1 MTATKKRSFT
11 VQENAKWMH
20 YRINDILYGY
30 LKVNATYYENP
41 NDPDKDHYLYIT
53 KQKEREIRKEV
64 AKEMKCTERTI
75 RNQIKILIEEG
86 LLIEFT
92 FVSTN
97 GKEYPSYGIVQDAP
111 PFTLI
116 SNEWLRHLIKSKSP
130 NSLKIYIY
138 LLNKHRMTQELKTGY
153 YLFTQKELVEMLQ
166 YKATTKAS
174 INDSVKQILVDL
186 KESGII
192 DFDEVYVPTKEKLPS
207 PRKRLLFIAQNEK
220 ERQEYSQRIK
230 IKESY

>member
-1 MTATKKRSFT
+1 MKENKKRSFT
-11 VQENAKWMH
+11 VKENPKWMH

-64 AKEMKCTERTI
+64 AKQMRCTEGTI
-75 RNQIKILIEEG
+75 RRQIKILIEEG
-86 LLIEFT
+86 LLKEFILT
-92 FVSTN
+92 SEN
-97 GKEYPSYGIVQDAP
+97 GKEYPSYGVVQDAP

-116 SNEWLRHLIKSKSP
+116 SNDWLRHLIKSKSP

-138 LLNKHRMTQELKTGY
+138 LLNKYHMTQELKTGN

-174 INDSVKQILVDL
+174 VNDSVKQVLIDL
-186 KESGII
+186 KESGVI
-192 DFDEVYVPTKEKLPS
+192 DFDEVYVSTKENLPS
-207 PRKRLLFIAQNEK
+207 PRKRLLFIAQSEK

-230 IKESY
+230 

>member
-1 MTATKKRSFT
+1 
-11 VQENAKWMH
+11 
-20 YRINDILYGY
+20 
-30 LKVNATYYENP
+30 
-41 NDPDKDHYLYIT
+41 
-53 KQKEREIRKEV
+53 
-64 AKEMKCTERTI
+64 
-75 RNQIKILIEEG
+75 
-86 LLIEFT
+86 
-92 FVSTN
+92 
-97 GKEYPSYGIVQDAP
+97 
-111 PFTLI
+111 
-116 SNEWLRHLIKSKSP
+116 
-130 NSLKIYIY
+130 
-138 LLNKHRMTQELKTGY
+138 MTQELKTGY

-230 IKESY
+230 IKES

>member
-1 MTATKKRSFT
+1 MTKTKQRSFT

-41 NDPDKDHYLYIT
+41 NDPDK
-53 KQKEREIRKEV
+53 EV

-92 FVSTN
+92 FVSAN

-138 LLNKHRMTQELKTGY
+138 LLNKHRMAQELKTGY

-174 INDSVKQILVDL
+174 INDSVKQILIDL

-207 PRKRLLFIAQNEK
+207 PRKRLLFIAQSEK

-230 IKESY
+230 IKES